1 MNGYSRGALA
11 ALGAV
16 SLVFVVIGAGVA
28 MRAATLGER
37 IAGGAGCAFFGLCLV
52 TFAWGVIWPKA
63 FNARIE
69 SNYAPRPARRRKTA
83 RPAAFPY
90 PLITVPGEEAL
101 AAWERLLAE
110 GRGMPVILGGDE
122 DLAAHLE
129 QLSIK
134 GRKAEDSLLKAQSLP
149 PDAFRA
155 AWDTSDPDPEAVL
168 PDKPWPKAVAAG
180 PPFGTFEP
188 AMKGAVRPRVHI
200 ALLPTHDPVAA
211 PAFLAFGGVNGSPL
225 PAQHVAFL
233 RPLAERYGAVVVS
246 CTADALELRVERG
259 PATRGE
265 ALALA
270 RLFHGYST
278 WDVASYGEIAAELMT
293 LRRWGFWWD

>member
-1 MNGYSRGALA
+1 MA
-11 ALGAV
+11 ALWVV
-16 SLVFVVIGAGVA
+16 SLVFVIMVGNMA
-28 MRAATLGER
+28 MEASTLGGR
-37 IAGGAGCAFFGLCLV
+37 IAGGVGCAFFGLILLV
-52 TFAWGVIWPKA
+52 FTWGLIWPRA
-63 FNARIE
+63 FNDRVE
-69 SNYAPRPARRRKTA
+69 RSHAPRGPRRRRKPA
-83 RPAAFPY
+83 GPAAFPY

-101 AAWERLLAE
+101 ATWERLLAE
-110 GRGMPVILGGDE
+110 ERGMPVILGGDE
-122 DLAAHLE
+122 DLAAHLD
-129 QLSIK
+129 QHSIK
-134 GRKAEDSLLKAQSLP
+134 GRKPEDSLLKAQSLP

-188 AMKGAVRPRVHI
+188 ALRGAVRSRVHI
-200 ALLPTHDPVAA
+200 ALLPTQDPVAA

-225 PAQHVAFL
+225 PAQHLAFL
-233 RPLAERYGAVVVS
+233 RPLAERFGAVVVS

-259 PATRGE
+259 PATRDE

-270 RLFHGYST
+270 RLFHDYST
-278 WDVASYGEIAAELMT
+278 WDVASYGEIAAELMS